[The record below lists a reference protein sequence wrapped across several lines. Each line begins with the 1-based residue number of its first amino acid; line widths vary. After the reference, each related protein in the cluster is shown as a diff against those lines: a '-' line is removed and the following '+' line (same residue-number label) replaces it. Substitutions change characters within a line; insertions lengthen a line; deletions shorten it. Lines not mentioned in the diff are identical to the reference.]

1 MKIPPLREESR
12 ADCLE
17 RIFCKI
23 RTKSEISLWQNLDGD
38 RRSQRAIL
46 YKVAAHSQTLNFM
59 PTQGNNFGFDAR
71 KPIYFYEKKNLVI
84 FKTRLMFH
92 SGFRIEIPFPEHIL
106 TPELRESSRVQASDF
121 DDEHVKFEL
130 RNNLGVAL
138 FQKPL
143 LDYSDSG
150 ASFRINEQERN
161 VFIHSSLLRMSPPHQ
176 RGVLVNARIR
186 YVELLQ
192 EGRYSGSRFFRVGVQ
207 YQ

>member
-1 MKIPPLREESR
+1 MKIPPLREETR
-12 ADCLE
+12 VDCLE

-23 RTKSEISLWQNLDGD
+23 RTKSDISLWQNLDGD

-59 PTQGNNFGFDAR
+59 PTQGRNFRFDAR
-71 KPIYFYEKKNLVI
+71 MPVYFYEKKNLVL
-84 FKTRLMFH
+84 FKTRMMFH
-92 SGFRIEIPFPEHIL
+92 SGFRIEVPFPDRIL
-106 TPELRESSRVQASDF
+106 APELRESPRSSSSDL
-121 DDEHVKFEL
+121 DIEHVKFEL
-130 RNNLGVAL
+130 RNDLGVAL

-143 LDYSDSG
+143 LDYSDAG
-150 ASFRINEQERN
+150 ASFRITEQERN
-161 VFIHSSLLRMSPPHQ
+161 VFIHTSLLRMSPPHQ